1 MRFVWKIV
9 WKTPVLAAAIIVGA
23 LGAIQVGWGGA
34 GLIVNAP
41 LMGPTEGFVTVFFV
55 LAVGAAMTIGPA
67 FLVLRIAK
75 PALFLMVP
83 ILLFSAVVPGAWNGF
98 ASEFDTTRG
107 AVIAHQWANGY
118 ALEHMGA
125 RGRFRTCEDA
135 QIQLTDDAKAVCA
148 RALNVGPGERIPG
161 SEYKCGFLGMF
172 GCFNTAPMVNKENKN
187 KEELSIRESIVD
199 KAVKIYT
206 FLLPL
211 SWITLAVTVLILL
224 PLAAWPDTRAA
235 GGTGLVFVSYMFGAT
250 IWFLGAAI
258 TFGSF
263 GWSGLIIGIFVFG
276 IGVVPLGISG
286 AFLALSMNEL
296 GVYLFVM
303 LFITLAARF
312 AGAACIAASDRS
324 RREEQR
330 VAA

>member
-9 WKTPVLAAAIIVGA
+9 WKTPVVAVAIIVGA

-34 GLIVNAP
+34 ELIVNAP
-41 LMGPTEGFVTVFFV
+41 LMGPIEGFVTVFL

-83 ILLFSAVVPGAWNGF
+83 ILLLSAVVLGAWNGV

-107 AVIAHQWANGY
+107 AVITHQWANGY

-148 RALNVGPGERIPG
+148 RAFNVGPGERIPG

-172 GCFNTAPMVNKENKN
+172 GCFNTAPIVNKDKD
-187 KEELSIRESIVD
+187 ELNTREWIVE
-199 KAVKIYT
+199 KAVSVYT
-206 FLLPL
+206 FLLPFA
-211 SWITLAVTVLILL
+211 WIGLAVTVLIIL

-235 GGTGLVFVSYMFGAT
+235 GGAGLVFVSYIFGAT
-250 IWFLGAAI
+250 TWFLGAAI

-263 GWSGLIIGIFVFG
+263 GWIGLISGIFVFG
-276 IGVVPLGISG
+276 IGVVPLGIIG
-286 AFLALSMNEL
+286 AFSALSMNEL
-296 GVYLFVM
+296 GVYLCVM
-303 LFITLAARF
+303 LVITLAARF
-312 AGAACIAASDRS
+312 AGAAWVTAAERSCREDR
-324 RREEQR
+324 RA
-330 VAA
+330 VA